1 MKTYYRVIKYS
12 QFKITVSKIHC
23 FYYKRLFGAWVLIT
37 QRSFYAHADYTPF
50 QARLKDG
57 SFLEMLRKDL

>member
-12 QFKITVSKIHC
+12 QFKMVVSKIHC
-23 FYYKRLFGAWVLIT
+23 FYYKRLFGTWVLTT
-37 QRSFYAHADYTPF
+37 QRSFYAHAEDTPF
-50 QARLKDG
+50 QTRLEDG